1 MSFWLIYTQY
11 YFKII
16 QVNMQNYVQYENDRL
31 KYERTNFI
39 YRNV

>member
-11 YFKII
+11 YLKII
-16 QVNMQNYVQYENDRL
+16 QVNMLNYIQYKSDRL